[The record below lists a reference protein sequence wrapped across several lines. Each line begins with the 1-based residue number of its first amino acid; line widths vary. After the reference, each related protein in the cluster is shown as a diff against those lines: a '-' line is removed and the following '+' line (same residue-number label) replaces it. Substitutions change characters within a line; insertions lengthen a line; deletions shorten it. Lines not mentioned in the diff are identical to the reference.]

1 MKTKILQITAGR
13 GPAECGWVVAQVL
26 KCFLKEVKDQKMT
39 YAILQRTT
47 GSENGTIQS
56 VTVQL
61 EGTNLSA
68 FLTTWLG
75 TIQWIGTS
83 TFRKYHKRKNWFI
96 GCYELEQ
103 SQITTVSEK
112 DISFQAMRSSG
123 PGGQNV
129 NKVNSAVRAI
139 HTPTGIQVVAM
150 DSRSQHQ
157 NRKLATER
165 LKEKVNQIQLESL
178 QKSLSDQWE
187 NHLNVAR
194 GNPIRIFK
202 GTDFKKQKKVKT
214 FKNQRNQ
221 LKNELRNQL
230 KN

>member
-150 DSRSQHQ
+150 DSRSQHPVSY
-157 NRKLATER
+157 T
-165 LKEKVNQIQLESL
+165 
-178 QKSLSDQWE
+178 
-187 NHLNVAR
+187 HLTLPTTPYV
-194 GNPIRIFK
+194 
-202 GTDFKKQKKVKT
+202 
-214 FKNQRNQ
+214 
-221 LKNELRNQL
+221 
-230 KN
+230 